1 MTDIDSPVTILN
13 EDKAWDLLAGQRLGR
28 LAVRSDVGLDIFP
41 VNYVVDGESLVFR
54 TAEGTKLASL
64 IANSLVT
71 FEIDS
76 WTEEVGYSVIVKGP
90 ATPITNP
97 AEIARAEALRLKPW
111 VPTVKTI
118 FVRISI
124 SEISARKFNFGLD
137 PIEKY
142 R

>member
-1 MTDIDSPVTILN
+1 MTDIDSPVTILD

-76 WTEEVGYSVIVKGP
+76 WTEEVGYSVIVKGH

-97 AEIARAEALRLKPW
+97 SEIARAEALRLKPW

-124 SEISARKFNFGLD
+124 SEVSARKFNFGLD

>member
-1 MTDIDSPVTILN
+1 MTENDSPVTYLDA
-13 EDKAWDLLAGQRLGR
+13 DKAWDLLAGQRLGR
-28 LAVRSDVGLDIFP
+28 LAVKSDVGLDVFP
-41 VNYVVDGESLVFR
+41 VNYAVDGESIVFR

-64 IANSLVT
+64 TAYSLVT

-76 WTEEVGYSVIVKGP
+76 WDEETGYSVIAKGH
-90 ATPITNP
+90 ASPIT
-97 AEIARAEALRLKPW
+97 AEDEIAQAEALKLRPW

-118 FVRISI
+118 FVRITI
-124 SEISARKFNFGLD
+124 SEISARKFSFGLD